1 MKYAIWIVFL
11 SLCCAPAPWS
21 YAQQPALE
29 DVLKRVGE
37 TYQKLQ
43 TYQFFAQKTTELA
56 AVGTAESPTGG
67 RAWSNF
73 HKSETSEIGLAATSP
88 GKFRLDVT
96 DEKGGLVLVSDGQ
109 TRWTYVPKRKQYTE
123 EPGTTTEPDVLR
135 SYRVL
140 LVDRFRGISQ
150 YASNAVLE
158 KDSQLKIGGDKVA
171 CYVLRIPTQ
180 HGSYELWV
188 DKDRYIVLRSKHVGP
203 AASEGISL
211 QETTTINLSQANI
224 NNDLQANVFQF
235 TPPDKAEKVA
245 SLESKK

>member
-1 MKYAIWIVFL
+1 
-11 SLCCAPAPWS
+11 
-21 YAQQPALE
+21 
-29 DVLKRVGE
+29 LKSQCDLDDPILAKDRVGE

-43 TYQFFAQKTTELA
+43 TYQFVAQKTTELA
-56 AVGTAESPTGG
+56 SVGTAQSPTGG

-123 EPGTTTEPDVLR
+123 EPATTTEPDVLR
-135 SYRVL
+135 SYRAL

-158 KDSQLKIGGDKVA
+158 KDSQLKVGADKVA
-171 CYVLRIPTQ
+171 CYVLKIPMQ

-188 DKDRYIVLRSKHVGP
+188 DKDRY
-203 AASEGISL
+203 
-211 QETTTINLSQANI
+211 NC
-224 NNDLQANVFQF
+224 
-235 TPPDKAEKVA
+235 
-245 SLESKK
+245 LEE